1 MEIKCIIFEDNK
13 LVRDALETILN
24 GTPGYTCCGAYADG
38 NRWLQDVKRTE
49 PDVVLMDIE
58 MPGLNGIE
66 ISRQLHKALPD
77 LKILIQTVFN
87 DTEKIFSALCA
98 GASGYILK
106 NDPPHKYLEA
116 INEIYNG
123 GAPMSPI
130 VAKKVLGFFSNKNIV
145 LITPEANDYK
155 LSNREME
162 ILQLMANGENY
173 KTIASKAFI
182 SYETVRTHVKN
193 IYKKLHVTCRSEA
206 VLKAIQ
212 QGIA

>member
-38 NRWLQDVKRTE
+38 NRWLQDVKKTE